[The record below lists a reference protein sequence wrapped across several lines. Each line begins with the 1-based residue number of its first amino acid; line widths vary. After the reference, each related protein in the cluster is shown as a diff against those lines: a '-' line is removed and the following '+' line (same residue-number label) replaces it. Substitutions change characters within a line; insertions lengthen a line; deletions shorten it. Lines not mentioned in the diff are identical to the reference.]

1 MTAAPKRSLRERV
14 FKAGGITVAGYA
26 ASQLLRFGSN
36 LILTRLLFPEAFGIV
51 AIMQAV
57 VIGVVML
64 SDVGVAQSIIRNKS
78 GAEPRFINTA
88 WTIQIGKGA
97 VMALALLVAAPF
109 VAKAYGQPMIGELMP
124 MAALAALIGGFNS
137 TKVALA
143 DRNVDAV
150 RVTLMDVGT
159 LTVGIVASIVIAWYH
174 PSPWA
179 LVWGNLISTVTRMS
193 ASHLLLRGP
202 SNRFAWDR
210 DVARSIFSF
219 GGWVLLSS
227 VLTFLAGEGN
237 KLVSAALLDV
247 KLLALLGIATT
258 LSMVVWQ
265 AVSQMTGRVL
275 FPAYSEVLRTD
286 KSRFSAVV
294 EKARRVQIA
303 PAWLVSLVFAVFG
316 TAIVN
321 FLYDARYEGAGVILQ
336 LLSLGLMVGMLNGS
350 FGGALWALGKVGIS
364 TWMLVAQVAIQLTAM
379 FVGHA
384 VFGKGG
390 VIMGFA
396 ASGWMLYPIHAAVY
410 ARLGLWHPR
419 TDIPVLVLSTV
430 AAVGVLMHLD
440 WQVLAGWH

>member
-1 MTAAPKRSLRERV
+1 MTAPAKKSLRERV
-14 FKAGGITVAGYA
+14 FKAGGVTVAGYA
-26 ASQLLRFGSN
+26 AGQLLRFGSN

-64 SDVGVAQSIIRNKS
+64 SDVGVAQSIVRNKE
-78 GAEPRFINTA
+78 GAEPRFVNTA
-88 WTIQIGKGA
+88 WTIQIGKGF
-97 VMALALLVAAPF
+97 VMALVLLIAGPL
-109 VAKAYGQPMIGELMP
+109 VAKAYGQPMVAELMP
-124 MAALAALIGGFNS
+124 LAALAAVIGGFNS

-150 RVTLMDVGT
+150 RVTLLDVGT
-159 LTVGIVASIVIAWYH
+159 LAVGIVASIVIAWHY

-179 LVWGNLISTVTRMS
+179 LVLGNLVSTVTRMV
-193 ASHLLLRGP
+193 ASHLLLKGP
-202 SNRFAWDR
+202 MNRFAWDR

-227 VLTFLAGEGN
+227 MLTFFAGEGN

-247 KLLALLGIATT
+247 RVLALLGIATT

-286 KSRFSAVV
+286 PSRFSSVV

-303 PAWLVSLVFAVFG
+303 PAWVVSLAFAVFG
-316 TAIVN
+316 DIVVR

-336 LLSLGLMVGMLNGS
+336 LLSLGLLVGMLNGS
-350 FGGALWALGKVGIS
+350 FGGALWAMGRVGMS
-364 TWMLVAQVAIQLTAM
+364 TWMLVAQVALQLGGM
-379 FVGHA
+379 LVGHA
-384 VFGKGG
+384 FYGKAG
-390 VIMGFA
+390 VIVGFA
-396 ASGWMLYPIHAAVY
+396 GASWLLYPLHAWVY

-419 TDIPVLVLSTV
+419 TDIPVLLLSAV
-430 AAVGVLMHLD
+430 AAAFVLVNLD
-440 WQVLAGWH
+440 WQVLRGWM

>member
-1 MTAAPKRSLRERV
+1 MSATGGRSLRERV
-14 FKAGGITVAGYA
+14 FKAGGVTVLGYA
-26 ASQLLRFGSN
+26 ANQLIRFGSN

-57 VIGVVML
+57 VIGVAML
-64 SDVGVAQSIIRNKS
+64 SDVGVAQSIVRNKE
-78 GAEPRFINTA
+78 GAEPRFVNTA
-88 WTIQIGKGA
+88 WTIQICKGL
-97 VMALALLVAAPF
+97 VMAVALAIAGPF
-109 VAKAYGQPMIGELMP
+109 VARAYGQPMLAELMP
-124 MAALAALIGGFNS
+124 MAALAAVISGFAS

-150 RVTLMDVGT
+150 RVTLLDVGS
-159 LTVGIVASIVIAWYH
+159 LLIGIVASILIAWHY

-179 LVWGNLISTVTRMS
+179 LVLGNIVSTVVRVI
-193 ASHLLLRGP
+193 ASHLILKGP
-202 SNRFAWDR
+202 INRFAWDR

-227 VLTFLAGEGN
+227 MLTFFAGEGN

-286 KSRFSAVV
+286 PSRFSSVV

-303 PAWLVSLVFAVFG
+303 PAWVVSLAFAVFG
-316 TAIVN
+316 SQIVA
-321 FLYDARYEGAGVILQ
+321 FLYDARYDGAGVILQ
-336 LLSLGLMVGMLNGS
+336 LLSLGLLVGMLNGS
-350 FGGALWALGKVGIS
+350 FGGALWAMGRVGVS
-364 TWMLVAQVAIQLTAM
+364 TWMLVAQVVIQLGGM
-379 FVGHA
+379 FAGHWLY
-384 VFGKGG
+384 GKGG
-390 VIMGFA
+390 VIVGFA
-396 ASGWMLYPIHAAVY
+396 ASGWLLYPLHAAVY

-419 TDIPVLVLSTV
+419 TDIPVLIASS
-430 AAVGVLMHLD
+430 AAAAGVLMHLD
-440 WQVLAGWH
+440 WRVLAGWH